1 MNTVYFGSGPATL
14 PLAVREGMATACLDY
29 NHSGNSILSIPHRGK
44 AFAAILAEAKER
56 VLRLCNL
63 EEQEYDVLWMQ
74 GGGRQ
79 QFAMIPMNFLDADAV
94 AGYIDSG
101 HWAHDALEAA
111 KYYGRPQV
119 LSSSSP
125 NNYTQLPDWPSVLP
139 PNLAYLYCCSNNTIY
154 GTQMQVI
161 PKSSVPLIVDMS
173 SDIFSC
179 ERDYSRCD
187 LFFAVAQKN
196 IGMAGVTLVVLK
208 KEMQQRRVR
217 ELPGILSYAAHA
229 QANSLLNTAPVPAI
243 YSCLLT
249 LRWIE
254 EKGPQNLYAAN
265 KRKAAKLYA
274 ALENNSCFQTIVSP
288 TSRSEMNVVFR
299 MKQAS
304 QEAEFLEFCT
314 ARKLEG
320 IAGHRSVGGFRVSL
334 YNAISEEDVALL
346 ISAIQDFG
354 QTQY

>member
-1 MNTVYFGSGPATL
+1 MKAVYFGSGPATL

-29 NHSGNSILSIPHRGK
+29 NQSGNSILSIPHRGK
-44 AFAAILAEAKER
+44 AFAAVLAEAKER

-63 EEQEYDVLWMQ
+63 DEQEYDVLWMQ

-79 QFAMIPMNFLDADAV
+79 QFALIPMNFLDADAV

-101 HWAHDALEAA
+101 HWAHDALDAA
-111 KYYGRPQV
+111 KYYGRTQV
-119 LSSSSP
+119 LSSSSAH
-125 NNYTQLPDWPSVLP
+125 NYAQLPDWPSALP
-139 PNLAYLYCCSNNTIY
+139 PDLAYLYCCSNNTIY
-154 GTQMQVI
+154 GTQMQEL

-179 ERDYSRCD
+179 NRDYSRCTM
-187 LFFAVAQKN
+187 FFAVAQKN
-196 IGMAGVTLVVLK
+196 IGMAGVTLVVLR
-208 KEMQQRRVR
+208 KEMHHRRVR
-217 ELPGILSYAAHA
+217 ELPGIFSYTAHA

-243 YSCLLT
+243 YSCLLN

-265 KRKAAKLYA
+265 KRKAATLYA
-274 ALENNSCFQTIVSP
+274 ALEQNSSFQMIVSP
-288 TSRSEMNVVFR
+288 ASRSDMNVVFK

-304 QEAEFLEFCT
+304 QEAAFLDFCA
-314 ARKLEG
+314 ARKLDG

-346 ISAIQDFG
+346 ITAIQDFG
-354 QTQY
+354 